1 RVDVDF
7 PGQLVL
13 LPHVALGRVPH
24 QVNRHARN
32 EVRNPPHGDTDLG
45 TVREP
50 GVARDVQTVERH
62 EPMRVSPVKEA
73 ANSFQPFHVPP
84 PPFSHLCAVLLFC
97 RFFSICMH
105 AKTAA
110 SNRSIRCVGS
120 IFSYLMASST
130 ISIPRTFWTQYS
142 NASECR

>member
-1 RVDVDF
+1 D
-7 PGQLVL
+7 
-13 LPHVALGRVPH
+13 
-24 QVNRHARN
+24 QV
-32 EVRNPPHGDTDLG
+32 GDAPSSDADLG
-45 TVREP
+45 VVREP
-50 GVARDVQTVERH
+50 GVTRNVQRVERH
-62 EPMRVSPVKEA
+62 KPVMRVFPPAKEA

-142 NASECR
+142 NASE